1 MEQGEEEE
9 DEEEDEDEEIEEELD
24 EELEEEEEGEEE
36 VHEEDEEVDEVEAS
50 LADEHYSGRSKRHVP
65 SSSSRRQSTQRSL
78 LGSKRPF
85 NKPTSDIESE
95 ASDMVLRDSEGAD
108 EDQDNDLETDYNAT
122 DYSRLTERQRARLMD
137 ETLELQEL
145 PNEGTK
151 KKIFTE
157 DELMLR
163 RTETA
168 RRRKNL
174 SEKRRE
180 EEKVLCINVCLLR
193 LALTVQMDTIN
204 RLLKKQAPK
213 RKGKLRSAIVSPGTP
228 AADDELDTPFPPTT
242 ERYSTTH
249 MYRWVSSQTGI
260 VLGIPESLVQ

>member
-1 MEQGEEEE
+1 M
-9 DEEEDEDEEIEEELD
+9 IL
-24 EELEEEEEGEEE
+24 
-36 VHEEDEEVDEVEAS
+36 H
-50 LADEHYSGRSKRHVP
+50 
-65 SSSSRRQSTQRSL
+65 
-78 LGSKRPF
+78 
-85 NKPTSDIESE
+85 
-95 ASDMVLRDSEGAD
+95 DSEGAD
-108 EDQDNDLETDYNAT
+108 EDQDDDLETDYNAT

-151 KKIFTE
+151 KRIFTE

-168 RRRKNL
+168 RKRKNL

-180 EEKVLCINVCLLR
+180 EEK
-193 LALTVQMDTIN
+193 MDTIN

-213 RKGKLRSAIVSPGTP
+213 RKGRLRSAIVSPGTP
-228 AADDELDTPFPPTT
+228 AADDDLDIPLTTTT
-242 ERYSTTH
+242 ERYSTKH

-260 VLGIPESLVQ
+260 VLGIPESLVP

>member
-1 MEQGEEEE
+1 MEQGEEEEE
-9 DEEEDEDEEIEEELD
+9 DEEEDEDEEIDEELD
-24 EELEEEEEGEEE
+24 EELEEEEGEEE
-36 VHEEDEEVDEVEAS
+36 DDEEVNEEDEEDEEVDEVEAS

-108 EDQDNDLETDYNAT
+108 EDQDNYLETDYNAT

-180 EEKVLCINVCLLR
+180 EEK
-193 LALTVQMDTIN
+193 MDTIN

-213 RKGKLRSAIVSPGTP
+213 RKGKLKT
-228 AADDELDTPFPPTT
+228 DDELDTPFPPTT